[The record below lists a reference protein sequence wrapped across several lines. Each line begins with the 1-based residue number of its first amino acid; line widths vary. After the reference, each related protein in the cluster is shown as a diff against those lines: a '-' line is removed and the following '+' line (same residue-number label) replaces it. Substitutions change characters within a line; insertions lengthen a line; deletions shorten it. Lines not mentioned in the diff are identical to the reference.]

1 MSIGSRIKERREEL
15 GITQVELA
23 ALIGVSKGS
32 IGNYE
37 CGVSAPNEKILYKL
51 FTALKCDANYLYQDD
66 IQTLNETKFKVDS
79 FEKQHIKKYRTLD
92 EYGRKAINDLLDT
105 EYERCQNDNK
115 IKVLRLPISELRVSA
130 GAGNWL
136 DDNSYSTVE
145 VADTPETRK
154 ADLIIEVVGDSMEPT
169 YNDGDNV
176 LVRVQP
182 SIGIGEIGVFIK
194 DSEGYIK
201 ELGNNRLISHNKN
214 YPDIVLSEFD
224 NIRCVGKVIGL
235 AEILK

>member
-79 FEKQHIKKYRTLD
+79 FEKQHIKNT
-92 EYGRKAINDLLDT
+92 
-105 EYERCQNDNK
+105 
-115 IKVLRLPISELRVSA
+115 VL
-130 GAGNWL
+130 
-136 DDNSYSTVE
+136 
-145 VADTPETRK
+145 
-154 ADLIIEVVGDSMEPT
+154 
-169 YNDGDNV
+169 
-176 LVRVQP
+176 
-182 SIGIGEIGVFIK
+182 
-194 DSEGYIK
+194 
-201 ELGNNRLISHNKN
+201 
-214 YPDIVLSEFD
+214 
-224 NIRCVGKVIGL
+224 
-235 AEILK
+235 